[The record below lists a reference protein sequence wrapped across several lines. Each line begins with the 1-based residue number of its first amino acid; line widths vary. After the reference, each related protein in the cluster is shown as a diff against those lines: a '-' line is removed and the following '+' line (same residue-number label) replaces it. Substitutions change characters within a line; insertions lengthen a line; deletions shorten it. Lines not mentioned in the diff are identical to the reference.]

1 MDSKWMEEELDVLRM
16 EAHQAE
22 NMYEDALKEKRE
34 LEEQVQ
40 KMKSIIEDKE
50 ISRTE
55 TPELF
60 TPTPAVSSTFS
71 SILGIPGTPA
81 NTRQTEETSLVTAKE
96 TKKSEDRIRKPNI
109 CPDRFSG
116 KVPWKDYK
124 AHFQACCVANGWK
137 DSQAAV
143 FLAASLQG
151 QALKVLGCQPEGK
164 ELSLKDLLDR
174 LDQRFGPGQQADF
187 HLMELRHRRQGKTE
201 TLQELGASVRELAA
215 LAYPEFS
222 DKSRERLAKGHFMDA
237 VKVREI
243 REGIFRSKPAT
254 LDDSIKAALQTQS
267 FLQTEDRRT
276 SDKARKFARVLE
288 GKDEIT
294 MKELKG
300 EIRETQESMGQAF
313 GKIQSMLQDISKGSQ
328 EKQVG
333 YDSGPRSGK
342 GWKGRTQD
350 VCYNCKASGHFA
362 RNCPAPKNDK
372 CYSCKEKGHIA
383 RDCKAPKREQNVE
396 SGNDK
401 QPSLGSKGGLTIRK
415 DHKQ

>member
-1 MDSKWMEEELDVLRM
+1 MVSEWMEEELDVLRM

-22 NMYEDALKEKRE
+22 NMYEDALMEKRE

-50 ISRTE
+50 ISRIE

-60 TPTPAVSSTFS
+60 TPTTAVSSTFS

-96 TKKSEDRIRKPNI
+96 TKKR
-109 CPDRFSG
+109 
-116 KVPWKDYK
+116 
-124 AHFQACCVANGWK
+124 
-137 DSQAAV
+137 
-143 FLAASLQG
+143 
-151 QALKVLGCQPEGK
+151 
-164 ELSLKDLLDR
+164 
-174 LDQRFGPGQQADF
+174 QQADF
-187 HLMELRHRRQGKTE
+187 HLMELRHRRQGETV

-237 VKVREI
+237 VKDREI

-294 MKELKG
+294 MKELKR

-313 GKIQSMLQDISKGSQ
+313 GKIQSMLQDISRGSQ

-362 RNCPAPKNDK
+362 MNCPAPNNDK

-383 RDCKAPKREQNVE
+383 RDCKSPKREQNVE

-401 QPSLGSKGGLTIRK
+401 QPSPGSKGGLTIRK